1 MDPPEFNKKFA
12 EEHSFGYP
20 LISNGEEVIR
30 QFGACRREDKCT
42 GRRTTAVIRRD
53 GTLEDFIDPFDADQG
68 PEDLLKRLAAGAP
81 PLEPGL
87 ERAARRRRK
96 KKGMLRGH
104 NTFHHS
110 GEHRR
115 TDA

>member
-20 LISNGEEVIR
+20 LISNGEE
-30 QFGACRREDKCT
+30 
-42 GRRTTAVIRRD
+42 VIRRD

-81 PLEPGL
+81 PREPGR

-96 KKGMLRGH
+96 KKGMLRGL

-115 TDA
+115 IEVGPARDPGQFPSRNVRV